1 MTTKTKRWSNLS
13 RTWPK
18 LLSHCDHDDEHG
30 DREHDVHDD
39 HDEYDEHDQ
48 YDEHD
53 HEKDDVILVEPDQS
67 RSQDQLQPS
76 INHNDDDL
84 EML

>member
-18 LLSHCDHDDEHG
+18 LLSHCDHDAEHDDYDEH
-30 DREHDVHDD
+30 V
-39 HDEYDEHDQ
+39 EYDE

>member
-1 MTTKTKRWSNLS
+1 M
-13 RTWPK
+13 
-18 LLSHCDHDDEHG
+18 LSHCDHDDEHG
-30 DREHDVHDD
+30 DREHDVHDE
-39 HDEYDEHDQ
+39 HDE